1 MKFLALL
8 VYQEIMDIHKFIKSF
23 GYAIQGIVTAMSEQN
38 FRFHVLS
45 AVTVVIVGLLTGLSI
60 TEWIII
66 VFVIALVIGA
76 ELFNTAI
83 ERVVDLASPDYHPLA
98 KQAKDIAAASVLVFA
113 VCSVIIGLLVFLP
126 KWV

>member
-66 VFVIALVIGA
+66 VFVIALVMGA

-98 KQAKDIAAASVLVFA
+98 KQAKDIAAASVFVFA
-113 VCSVIIGLLVFLP
+113 ACSVIIGLLVFLP

>member
-1 MKFLALL
+1 
-8 VYQEIMDIHKFIKSF
+8 MDIRKFIKSF
-23 GYAIQGIVTAMSEQN
+23 GYAIQGIVTAMNEQN

-45 AVTVVIVGLLTGLSI
+45 AVTVAIAGLLTGLSI

-66 VFVIALVIGA
+66 VFVISLVMGA

-113 VCSVIIGLLVFLP
+113 TCSVIIGLLVFLP